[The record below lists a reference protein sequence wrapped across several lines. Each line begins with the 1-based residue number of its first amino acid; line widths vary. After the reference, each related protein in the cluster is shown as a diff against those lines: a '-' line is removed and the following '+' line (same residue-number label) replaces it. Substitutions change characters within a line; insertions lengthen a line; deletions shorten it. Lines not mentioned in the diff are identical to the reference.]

1 MLDQPSPAFL
11 FFWVIIGIP
20 LMAEQV
26 GDHISL
32 VGRVYLLVMLLHN
45 LVNVCLSLSFMDWKE
60 VEQARGKLFTST

>member
-1 MLDQPSPAFL
+1 
-11 FFWVIIGIP
+11 
-20 LMAEQV
+20 MAEQV

-32 VGRVYLLVMLLHN
+32 VRQVYLLVMLLHN